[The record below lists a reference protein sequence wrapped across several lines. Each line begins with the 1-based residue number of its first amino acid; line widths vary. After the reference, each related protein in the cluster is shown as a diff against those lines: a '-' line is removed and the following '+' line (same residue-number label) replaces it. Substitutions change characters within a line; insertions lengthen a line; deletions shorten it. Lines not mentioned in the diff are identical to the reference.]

1 MGGLDRIFESGSTTN
16 WIKDSLMMQIFH
28 KKILAKYVNS
38 ILMQEKAIMIE
49 PVWNIIL
56 DSWKEVRRLLRVCKN
71 SANVGRVAKY
81 KLEGSE
87 LAGVWFR
94 GAVLCT

>member
-1 MGGLDRIFESGSTTN
+1 M
-16 WIKDSLMMQIFH
+16 
-28 KKILAKYVNS
+28 AKYVNS
-38 ILMQEKAIMIE
+38 ILMQEKAVMIE

-56 DSWKEVRRLLRVCKN
+56 DSWKEGRRLLGVCKN

-94 GAVLCT
+94 GALHRT

>member
-1 MGGLDRIFESGSTTN
+1 
-16 WIKDSLMMQIFH
+16 MMKIFH
-28 KKILAKYVNS
+28 KKILAKYVKG
-38 ILMQEKAIMIE
+38 ILMQERAVMIE